1 MFDLKWT
8 TAVVHFLIMRN
19 EILYIGLHGYA
30 GSGKDT
36 VAKALRLML
45 SYNWNS
51 FDEFRITWENEAFKM
66 DYATFGVA
74 PEDDTCYCIAFAD
87 QLKQICSVMFGIPV
101 EKFYYNKENAWICIT
116 DDFQYT
122 ERQPLQ
128 SDIITAEQYYYQNN
142 SFNSDKKHERK
153 WMSLREVLVYIGTYV
168 CQCEVNK
175 HCFVNGV
182 SNTINHISGR
192 NRNLKYVI
200 CTDVRF
206 HHELEFIKKRNG
218 INIDIIR
225 DGVDQLNNVAEHNFD
240 YDENVFDFT
249 LNNDGTYDELL
260 VNLWDLVHENIVFQ
274 NITISLPSRDS
285 NNYLRKI
292 DNNKYQ
298 CCFEHPVLRIS
309 REEYNGISKITMID
323 PSGGPA
329 IHTNKQIDGTSI
341 KNVSSIYFDDDILGY
356 VIDTSD

>member
-1 MFDLKWT
+1 MIYLKWT
-8 TAVVHFLIMRN
+8 TAVVHFLIMKN

-66 DYATFGVA
+66 HYATFGVA
-74 PEDDTCYCIAFAD
+74 PEDDICYCIAFAD

-116 DDFQYT
+116 DDFKYT

-128 SDIITAEQYYYQNN
+128 SDIITAEEYYYQNN
-142 SFNSDKKHERK
+142 SFNNEKQKRK

-168 CQCEVNK
+168 CQREVNK
-175 HCFVNGV
+175 HCFLNGV
-182 SNTINHISGR
+182 SNTINLINAR

-206 HHELEFIKKRNG
+206 YHELEFIKKHNG
-218 INIDIIR
+218 VNIDIIR
-225 DGVDQLNNVAEHNFD
+225 DNINQLDNVAEHNFD
-240 YDENVFDFT
+240 YDEDVFDFT
-249 LNNDGTYDELL
+249 LYNDGTYDELL
-260 VNLWDLVHENIVFQ
+260 LNLWNLVHENTIFK
-274 NITISLPSRDS
+274 NITVSLPSRDS
-285 NNYLRKI
+285 NNYLRKV
-292 DNNKYQ
+292 DDNKYQ
-298 CCFEHPVLRIS
+298 CCFEHSVIRIS
-309 REEYNGISKITMID
+309 REEECGVSKITMID
-323 PSGGPA
+323 PSGGPV
-329 IHTNKQIDGTSI
+329 IYLGKRINGTPI
-341 KNVSSIYFDDDILGY
+341 KNVLSIYFDDDTLGY
-356 VIDTSD
+356 MIDVSD